1 MLPTIITVA
10 VLVISACSAGYL
22 LIQFVRWIS
31 RLFKSHNE
39 DSDRQEGPPDLFG
52 GF

>member
-1 MLPTIITVA
+1 MIPRLIEFA
-10 VLVISACSAGYL
+10 VVSISVCSAGYL
-22 LIQFVRWIS
+22 LVQFVRWIS

-39 DSDRQEGPPDLFG
+39 HNDRQEGPPDLFG

>member
-1 MLPTIITVA
+1 MIARVIEFAVVA
-10 VLVISACSAGYL
+10 ISACSAGYL
-22 LIQFVRWIS
+22 LVQFVRWIS